1 MAGRAPDTPHSDA
14 PPASC
19 VVGSITHLKDENA
32 QAHVCT
38 GSHGGRVVAQCALA
52 AGVSSLI
59 CHNAGVGLE
68 DAGIQGLAVLDA
80 FHVPAA
86 AVDHMSAR
94 IGDPHDMLAR
104 GVISHVNRPA
114 RDLGL
119 RPGVR
124 CEEAFRHLQSRAPVR
139 SATAREE
146 VKVEPFGQY
155 PVATDGPDRPETSLQ
170 AVALDSASSIGARDT
185 GRLVFTGSHGG
196 LPGGS
201 DENAIK
207 AQVRFAVFND
217 AGVGI
222 ENAGISRLPA
232 LDRLGVAA
240 AAVDA
245 ASARIGDGR
254 STYETGFLSHV
265 NDRARELG
273 AVAGMPARDLMH
285 VLAGRSGT
293 GKMR

>member
-1 MAGRAPDTPHSDA
+1 MIGRAPDTTHSD
-14 PPASC
+14 PVPASC
-19 VVGSITHLKDENA
+19 IVGSITHLKDENA
-32 QAHVCT
+32 GAHVCT

-52 AGVSSLI
+52 AGVNSLI

-68 DAGIQGLAVLDA
+68 DAGIEGLAVLDA

-104 GVISHVNRPA
+104 GIISHVNRRA
-114 RDLGL
+114 RDVGL

-124 CEEAFRHLQSRAPVR
+124 CEEAFRHLQSHAPVR
-139 SATAREE
+139 CATGSEE
-146 VKVEPFGQY
+146 VKVEPFGRY
-155 PVATDGPDRPETSLQ
+155 PVSSIDPEWPETTLQ
-170 AVALDSASSIGARDT
+170 AVALDSASSIGESDT
-185 GRLVFTGSHGG
+185 GSIVLTGSHGG
-196 LPGGS
+196 LPGGR

-222 ENAGISRLPA
+222 DNVGISRLLV

-245 ASARIGDGR
+245 SSARIGDGR
-254 STYETGFLSHV
+254 STYETGILSHV
-265 NDRARELG
+265 NTHARELG
-273 AVAGMPARDLMH
+273 AVAGMPAKDLLH
-285 VLAGRSGT
+285 ALAGRNGT
-293 GKMR
+293 GKMS